1 MKNFYI
7 TTPIF
12 YPSGNPHLGHAYSAL
27 YASLLSE
34 YKKLIGYD
42 SYYLTGTD
50 EHGQKIEETAKK
62 ENITPQ
68 ELVNKNS
75 KSFIDLWEKMGIKYD
90 QFIRTTQ
97 LFHKEA
103 VQKTFDILLK
113 KGYIYL
119 GNWEGLYCVSCE
131 ENYTE
136 TNAIKEENVLKCIH
150 GHKLITKNEESYF
163 LKISLF
169 NEWIINFLSNNSDFL
184 YPQNRAKEL
193 INNFLIDNKLEDLS
207 ITRTTFDWGIKTLN
221 DPKHVVYVWL
231 DALMNYITALG
242 YNSNN
247 DELLKKYWISNESY
261 KVHLIGKE
269 ITRFHCIYW
278 PIILKM
284 LDLPLPNKI
293 ISHGWI
299 ITDTGKMSKSLG
311 NVINPNDVINKYG
324 RDAFRYFL
332 IKEISLKDDS
342 VFSDQKFVTTY
353 NTNLAN
359 NYGNIVN
366 RTIGMIKKYNNGIIP
381 KFTNPTKE
389 KDINILKLRETLV
402 KECIND
408 IENLKLNELINHVND
423 FENEIN
429 LYIENTKPWELKSN
443 NLNNDLNIFLSIV
456 ANCVKTVIIFLKP
469 ILIDASLKSINQF
482 SFSKEVMDIKNINN
496 LSLIDELKVNDPEIL
511 FQRIN

>member
-12 YPSGNPHLGHAYSAL
+12 YPSGIPHLGHAYSAL
-27 YASLLSE
+27 YASLLAE

-50 EHGQKIEETAKK
+50 EHGQKIEEVAKK

-68 ELVNKNS
+68 ELVDKNS
-75 KSFIDLWEKMGIKYD
+75 QTFVDLWEKMGIKYN
-90 QFIRTTQ
+90 QFIRTTKD
-97 LFHKEA
+97 FHKKA
-103 VQKTFDILLK
+103 VQKTFNELME

-119 GNWEGLYCVSCE
+119 GNWQGLYCVSCE

-136 TNAIKEENVLKCIH
+136 INAIKVDDNLTCIH
-150 GHKLITKNEESYF
+150 GHKLSIKNEESYF

-169 NEWIINFLSNNSDFL
+169 NKWIIDLLSNNSDFL

-193 INNFLIDNKLEDLS
+193 INNFLVDNKLEDLS
-207 ITRTTFDWGIKTLN
+207 ITRTSFDWGIKVPN
-221 DPKHVVYVWL
+221 NPKHVVYVWL
-231 DALMNYITALG
+231 DALMNYVTALG
-242 YNSNN
+242 YNSDNK
-247 DELLKKYWISNESY
+247 DLLDKYWLNKNSY

-299 ITDTGKMSKSLG
+299 ITDSGKMSKSLG
-311 NVINPNDVINKYG
+311 NVINPNDIINKYG

-332 IKEISLKDDS
+332 IKEISLKEDS
-342 VFSDQKFVTTY
+342 IFSEQKFITTF

-359 NYGNIVN
+359 NYGNIIS

-381 KFTNPTKE
+381 KFNNPK
-389 KDINILKLRETLV
+389 KSSDKNILELRDKLI
-402 KECIND
+402 KNCIND
-408 IENLKLNELINHVND
+408 INELNLANLVNHIND

-443 NLNNDLNIFLSIV
+443 NSISDLHIFLSIV
-456 ANCVKTVIIFLKP
+456 ANCVRAIIIFLSP
-469 ILIDASLKSINQF
+469 ILIDASKKAISQF
-482 SFSKEVMDIKNINN
+482 NFNLDVISIKNIDN
-496 LSLIDELKVNDPEIL
+496 LKLLDEIKVNEPEIL